1 MIISK
6 KGINVKM
13 QKRIIKISFLLLLFV
28 SLLNCQQNKKT
39 QTSKEKTILKG
50 WITENQLFDLSPV
63 YEVEKTG
70 YQPDSTS
77 ASFLKKFNEELNVLI
92 FLGTWCPDCRRE
104 VPRFLKILETVD
116 NNFIKFQMMGLDRT
130 KRDSLG
136 LAEKYQ
142 IEYVPTF
149 IVLQNEREIGRII
162 EIPMLSIEQDLVEIL
177 LQLRNN

>member
-1 MIISK
+1 MKI
-6 KGINVKM
+6 
-13 QKRIIKISFLLLLFV
+13 QKRIIKFAFLLLLFV
-28 SLLNCQQNKKT
+28 SLLNCQQNKET
-39 QTSKEKTILKG
+39 QASKEKTILKG
-50 WITENQLFDLSPV
+50 WITGDQLSELSPV
-63 YEVEKTG
+63 YEAEKSG

-77 ASFLKKFNEELNVLI
+77 VSFLKNFNKELNVLI

-104 VPRFLKILETVD
+104 VPRFLKIMEIAD
-116 NNFIKFQMMGLDRT
+116 NSFIKFQMMGLDRT

-136 LAEKYQ
+136 LAEKYK

>member
-1 MIISK
+1 MKTQI
-6 KGINVKM
+6 
-13 QKRIIKISFLLLLFV
+13 RIIKLSFLFLFFV
-28 SLLNCQQNKKT
+28 SLLSCQQNKEA
-39 QTSKEKTILKG
+39 QTSRENAILKG
-50 WITENQLFDLSPV
+50 WLTQNQLFNSSPV
-63 YEVEKTG
+63 YEDEKNS
-70 YQPDSTS
+70 YNPDSAS
-77 ASFLKKFNEELNVLI
+77 VSFLKKFNEELNVLI

-104 VPRFLKILETVD
+104 VPRFLKVIENAG

-177 LQLRNN
+177 LKLENK